1 MTKTVCLVDGSG
13 YIFRAFYGL
22 PPLTSPDGIPVNA
35 VYGFTNMFLR
45 LTKAIRCDY
54 SLVLF
59 DAKRQ
64 NFRNE
69 IFPEYKGTRK
79 EIPEDLIPQFPI
91 IREATSALNLN
102 QLEMDGYEADDL
114 IATYAQK
121 ALDKGFEVVVV
132 SADKDLMQLIRPG
145 VSFYDPMKDK
155 FFTPEDVKEKF
166 GVYPDKV
173 VDVQALA
180 GDSIDNVPGV
190 PGIGLKTAAQLVEE
204 FGSLEQILARAGEI
218 KQNKRRETLLAN
230 IDNAKISLALVTLKK
245 DVPVEKDIE
254 DYHCHKPSFET
265 LEKFI
270 DRYGFTSLKP
280 RVHRWV
286 EEQCSS
292 MPDEE
297 NKGVNAVFKPVEKH
311 YELVQDEAALQ
322 RWVNIIREKG
332 RFAFDTETN
341 GLNPVFDE
349 IVGFSLATDEG
360 IACYVPLRHK
370 AAATGRNMDLFV
382 APEQEEIK
390 QLPIETVAKY
400 MAPLMAAKSILKI
413 GHNIKFDMHFFAQVI
428 GENAPFEPVE
438 DTAVLSY
445 DLDSSEHGHG
455 MDELAE
461 KFLDYK
467 TIHYEDV
474 CGTGKDK
481 VAFDRA
487 PLEKACEYA
496 AEDAD
501 VTLRLYNIFKPRLIA
516 EHKISVYE
524 NFDRPLIAILK
535 QMEQNGIMV
544 DAQALVNLS
553 KEFENRLKTYEQ
565 EIYKLAGEEF
575 NIGSP
580 KQIGEILFGKLGAK
594 GKKTPTGAWQ
604 TGADILEELA
614 VDGNALAA
622 RILDWRGI
630 SKLKSTYTDALL
642 GLLDKNNR
650 VHTTFSQVVANTG
663 RLASSNP
670 NLQNIPIRSEEGKK
684 IRAGFIAKPG
694 CKIIASDYSQVELRL
709 LASVAGVKG
718 LQHAFEQGID
728 IHAATAAKVFGVSY
742 EDVDSNMRRHAKAIN
757 FGIVYGIS
765 QYGLAKQIDVSN
777 EEAKKYI
784 DAYFEQMPEIKTYMD
799 ETIAF
804 AHKHGYVLT
813 PFGRKCSIMGIND
826 KNKRIVANAERA
838 AINAPIQGGAADI
851 IKMAMIAVQNEL
863 QKGGYKTKMLLQVH
877 DELVF
882 EAPED
887 EVEAVSAMIKQ
898 TMENVVNL
906 AVPFIA
912 EVGVGDNWS
921 EAH

>member
-370 AAATGRNMDLFV
+370 AAAAGRNMDLFV

-445 DLDSSEHGHG
+445 DLDSTEHGHC
-455 MDELAE
+455 MDELSE
-461 KFLDYK
+461 KILDYK
-467 TIHYEDV
+467 TIHYEEV
-474 CGTGKDK
+474 CGPGKDK
-481 VAFDRA
+481 VALHRE

-553 KEFENRLKTYEQ
+553 KEFESRLKTYEQ

>member
-370 AAATGRNMDLFV
+370 AAAAGRNMDLFA

-487 PLEKACEYA
+487 PLEKACKYA

-553 KEFENRLKTYEQ
+553 KEFESRLKTYEQ

-912 EVGVGDNWS
+912 EAGVGDNWS

>member
-297 NKGVNAVFKPVEKH
+297 NKGVSAVFKPVEKH

-370 AAATGRNMDLFV
+370 AAAAGRNMDLFA

-553 KEFENRLKTYEQ
+553 KEFESRLKTYEQ